1 MFLLHQNCRPVGQSS
16 FKVTE
21 KPVTFIAILGFFIF
35 FIYSLHYS
43 FIFFHFLLPPF
54 LTLILLFFLSKI
66 QRKLAVVFLK
76 NNLRANFR
84 NILHSFF
91 EKYFDQNDHSSVLIV
106 VILAQIFLH
115 KSMDW
120 FLYDN
125 GLRHEK
131 VKCTCSSL
139 FMSGFLDIGAG
150 AKVTIEQQKKS
161 ISFEKS

>member
-21 KPVTFIAILGFFIF
+21 KPVTFIAILVFFYF
-35 FIYSLHYS
+35 FIYLFSLHYS
-43 FIFFHFLLPPF
+43 FIFFHFLLLPF
-54 LTLILLFFLSKI
+54 LTFILLFFLGKI

-91 EKYFDQNDHSSVLIV
+91 EKYFDQNHHSSVLIV

-125 GLRHEK
+125 GLRHER

-139 FMSGFLDIGAG
+139 LMSGFLDIGAG
-150 AKVTIEQQKKS
+150 AKVTIE
-161 ISFEKS
+161 